1 MRRIAGLAL
10 CLCLC
15 FGAALAQDFRGTASG
30 TVTDAQGQSLTGA
43 SVTAHSTEDGTD
55 HEVETDG
62 NGRYQIPFLSPG
74 RYDVIVKKDG
84 FSTVRQTGMTISMA
98 QNTNLDIML
107 PVASVT
113 QEVTVSAAPDL
124 INGQSADRGMTIE
137 NKRVENTP
145 LQGQNIFAQAW
156 SAPGVAVTSG
166 AQRLR
171 SFDTA
176 GSSGMSINGGQPG
189 SNQVLVDGTS
199 TLSQSSTVA
208 YVPPVSATEE
218 FRVQTSVYDAQY
230 GWTSGGIV
238 SVSTKSGTNRFHGS
252 AYELFQN
259 TALNANT
266 YNSNLTG
273 QPRGSSHINTFGGS
287 IGGPIK
293 RNKLFGFFA
302 YEELRQ
308 FVPDP
313 FVTSVPTSL
322 ERAGDFSQTYY
333 GVDKAGNK
341 LLKTIYNP
349 YSTRLVDGKYVR
361 DAFPGNVI
369 PKSMLNPVAVK
380 VLAGIPEGNTA
391 GNSVT
396 NLNNLVNGPGSR
408 KFTDLFD
415 SWVARADY
423 AATPAT
429 RMFVRYS
436 RNKLSESR
444 QFIYSTTSNINPF
457 DTTKNALYNRENH
470 NATVQM
476 THILSPSMTLDLR
489 AGLERYL
496 VRNGAFQGIGVG
508 LGNLGFSD
516 TFAGEAV
523 DNVPSM
529 LWTGYGGAGAQPQG
543 ISPLSQGNAFQGLL
557 YKQAGRH
564 TLRVGGEFYLNRVY
578 IINQGFSSGNFT
590 FNTIFTGSDP
600 NASNSFSGSSIAS
613 FLLGTPQSGYIDVNT
628 TEARQ
633 QKMISAFVQDDI
645 HVSDRLTVNAGLRWD
660 VLTPMT
666 DRHNAVARGFD
677 TTTASPL
684 QVPGL
689 DLKGGLIY
697 AGVNGAPR
705 GIYDNDW
712 NNFGPRV
719 GAAFRL
725 DDRTVLRGGYGLVY
739 SQTFDDPGNAPGFSQ
754 QTAMVTSV
762 TAGIPQDTLTNPFP
776 NGILK
781 PVGSA
786 LGLSAGLGQSLIY
799 ANPRRHQPWTQQ
811 FSLEVQ
817 RELPWKVVA
826 SAAYVGSH
834 TSALGVDKMVNEI
847 SASDLAKGTSY
858 LSASVANPFS
868 GLLPGTSLN
877 SKTIQ
882 RRQLLRPYPQ
892 FLGITQQTNSVG
904 SSSYNALQTLFQK
917 QVTSGASASVSYTYS
932 KTIGQTMFANPQDQ
946 RPEKVIVGYDVAH
959 SIQING
965 VYDLPFG
972 RGQRFGAG
980 TPSVIRTAISGW
992 RISALAR
999 LQSGFPLLSATN
1011 AIPTGVSPK
1020 LSNPTLTRWF
1030 NTCTQLSNGG
1040 TQNCASGE
1048 TPVWKTRPSDTL
1060 QTWSTYL
1067 SSVRNPPI
1075 RNLDASLMKESKIKD
1090 SLSFTLRA
1098 DFLNLTNTP
1107 QWFKGPTTDANSG
1120 NFGKIAGV
1128 SDQSNLPR
1136 VIQLSGKFTF

>member
-1 MRRIAGLAL
+1 MRKIAGVAL
-10 CLCLC
+10 CLLLC
-15 FGAALAQDFRGTASG
+15 FCTALAQDFRGTASG
-30 TVTDAQGQSLTGA
+30 TVTDSQGQSVAGA
-43 SVTAHSTEDGTD
+43 SVTAHSIADGTD
-55 HEVETDG
+55 HTVTTDG
-62 NGRYQIPFLSPG
+62 TGRYQIPFLSPG

-84 FSTVRQTGMTISMA
+84 FSMVRQTGMTISMS
-98 QNTNLDIML
+98 QTTDLDITL
-107 PVASVT
+107 SVASVS
-113 QEVTVSAAPDL
+113 QEVTVSAAPSL
-124 INGQSADRGMTIE
+124 IDSQSADRGMTIE

-171 SFDTA
+171 AFDTS
-176 GSSGMSINGGQPG
+176 GSSNMSINGGQPQG
-189 SNQVLVDGTS
+189 NEVLVDGTS

-238 SVSTKSGTNRFHGS
+238 SVSTKSGTNQFHGS
-252 AYELFQN
+252 AYELLQN
-259 TALNANT
+259 TILNANT

-273 QPRGSSHINTFGGS
+273 KPRGSSHINTFGGS

-293 RNKLFGFFA
+293 RDKLFGFFA

-322 ERAGDFSQTYY
+322 EKTGDFSQTYY
-333 GVDKAGNK
+333 GVDGSGNK

-349 YSTRLVDGKYVR
+349 YSTHLVNGQYVR
-361 DAFPGNVI
+361 DPFPGNVI
-369 PKSMLNPVAVK
+369 PQSMLNPVAVK
-380 VLAGIPEGNTA
+380 VLAGIPLGNTA

-396 NLNNLVNGPGSR
+396 GLNNLVNGPGSR

-423 AATPAT
+423 VLSPAT

-444 QFIYSTTSNINPF
+444 QFIYSTNSQINPF
-457 DTTKNALYNRENH
+457 DTTKNSLYNRENH
-470 NATVQM
+470 NATIQM
-476 THILSPSMTLDLR
+476 THILSPTMTLDLR
-489 AGLERYL
+489 VGLERYL
-496 VRNGAFQGIGVG
+496 VRNGAFQGIGIG
-508 LGNLGFSD
+508 LGNLGFSS

-523 DNVPSM
+523 NNVPTM
-529 LWTGYGGAGAQPQG
+529 NWTGYGGAGAQPQG

-564 TLRVGGEFYLNRVY
+564 TVRVGGEFYLNRVY
-578 IINQGFSSGNFT
+578 VINQGFSSGNFT
-590 FNTIFTGSDP
+590 FNTIFTGSNP
-600 NASNSFSGSSIAS
+600 NASNSYSGSSIAS
-613 FLLGTPQSGYIDVNT
+613 FLLGAPQSGYIDVNT

-633 QKMISAFVQDDI
+633 QKMFSVFVQDDI
-645 HVSDRLTVNAGLRWD
+645 HVSGRLTLNAGLRWD

-677 TTTASPL
+677 ATAASPL

-689 DLKGGLIY
+689 NLKGGLIY

-712 NNFGPRV
+712 NNFGPRF
-719 GAAFRL
+719 GAAYRL
-725 DDRTVLRGGYGLVY
+725 NDQTVLRGGYGLVY

-762 TAGIPQDTLTNPFP
+762 TAGIPFNTLDNPFP
-776 NGILK
+776 DGILK
-781 PVGSA
+781 PVGSS
-786 LGLSAGLGQSLIY
+786 LGLSAGLGQSLTY
-799 ANPRRHQPWTQQ
+799 ANPHRHQPWTQQ

-817 RELPWKVVA
+817 RELPWRVVA
-826 SAAYVGSH
+826 SAAYVGSRS
-834 TSALGVDKMVNEI
+834 SALGVDRMVNEI
-847 SASDLAKGTSY
+847 SASDLAQGTPY
-858 LSASVANPFS
+858 LSASVANPFK
-868 GLLPGTSLN
+868 GLLPGTALN
-877 SKTIQ
+877 ANTIQ

-892 FLGITQQTNSVG
+892 FLGITQQTNSIG
-904 SSSYNALQTLFQK
+904 SSSYNALQTLVQK
-917 QVTSGASASVSYTYS
+917 QVTSGASASVSYTFS
-932 KTIGQTMFANPQDQ
+932 KTLGQTSFANPQDVN
-946 RPEKVIVGYDVAH
+946 PEKVIVGYDVAH

-980 TPSVIRTAISGW
+980 APSVLRVAISGW

-1020 LSNPTLTRWF
+1020 LSNPTLARWF
-1030 NTCTQLSNGG
+1030 NTCTQLSNGT
-1040 TQNCASGE
+1040 TQHCLSGE

-1060 QTWSTYL
+1060 QTWSTYW

-1090 SLSFTLRA
+1090 ALSFTFRA